1 MKKTKSTWRYG
12 WILGMLL
19 LWLCGMQVFATGLSD
34 DNSLA
39 DLGVEN
45 GTVSPE
51 FYYSTVEYTV
61 TVSPG
66 TTSLVLN
73 PVCSNA
79 NAQIVSIDGTTLDNG
94 SGTVTITVRSE
105 SGNDAVYTLH
115 VQPDPSAAQTETET
129 ETQATEAP
137 ATEKQTEAQTEAVQ
151 TEAQTEDSATI
162 TFLNGQIS
170 QFREKLDFS
179 MKIIYGLIAL
189 AVVLMFLSINLL
201 LKNRDLKDDLRDA
214 EDHLDFQTN
223 EFARKER
230 MMDTDNYYAPTKQQP
245 LADRRQP
252 VQPVQPMEEDE
263 EPEEE
268 PVSRRAAKKAAKA
281 AAKEEKAA
289 KKEEKRQRKEEAPV
303 PVRGPKAP
311 VSEEAPQAPKESL
324 QQPEEAPVQEEE
336 KDDVD
341 VTMVDL

>member
-115 VQPDPSAAQTETET
+115 VQSDPSAAQTETET

-214 EDHLDFQTN
+214 EVRPCIIVSSACNVSLRRCLNRNNPASVIAECVGYAVDGSCCIIDHKVCGRIDIIPHIISASITIFSLD
-223 EFARKER
+223 
-230 MMDTDNYYAPTKQQP
+230 P
-245 LADRRQP
+245 
-252 VQPVQPMEEDE
+252 
-263 EPEEE
+263 
-268 PVSRRAAKKAAKA
+268 AA
-281 AAKEEKAA
+281 
-289 KKEEKRQRKEEAPV
+289 
-303 PVRGPKAP
+303 
-311 VSEEAPQAPKESL
+311 L
-324 QQPEEAPVQEEE
+324 
-336 KDDVD
+336 
-341 VTMVDL
+341 

>member
-1 MKKTKSTWRYG
+1 M
-12 WILGMLL
+12 
-19 LWLCGMQVFATGLSD
+19 
-34 DNSLA
+34 
-39 DLGVEN
+39 
-45 GTVSPE
+45 
-51 FYYSTVEYTV
+51 
-61 TVSPG
+61 
-66 TTSLVLN
+66 
-73 PVCSNA
+73 
-79 NAQIVSIDGTTLDNG
+79 
-94 SGTVTITVRSE
+94 
-105 SGNDAVYTLH
+105 
-115 VQPDPSAAQTETET
+115 
-129 ETQATEAP
+129 
-137 ATEKQTEAQTEAVQ
+137 Q

-303 PVRGPKAP
+303 PVREPKAP
-311 VSEEAPQAPKESL
+311 VSEEAPKESL
-324 QQPEEAPVQEEE
+324 QQPVEAPVQEEE